1 MLPAVNATINGTAF
15 LCLVG
20 SYRAIRN
27 KNILLHQRLNTAA
40 LALSALFLVSYVS
53 YHMTTESTP
62 FCKEGWIRAVYFFVL
77 ITHILMSIA
86 IVPMVLTTY
95 LLGLGEPNPK
105 APQVGAHHL
114 PHLDLRDLHRGGGVL
129 HDFTLLPLVMR
140 TLLPCAIALLLVV
153 LAMDAEAQCVMCKAV
168 AEDSAEDGSLGRGLN
183 SGILYLMGIPYAIMA
198 FFAWFVFRKRKE
210 ATDVAG

>member
-1 MLPAVNATINGTAF
+1 MGINRQLRIFVWVAGIAIPAVVALLFFLPGVEVSPELAEFLHTLPAVNATINGTAF

-95 LLGLGEPNPK
+95 LLGLGNQIQK
-105 APQVGAHHL
+105 
-114 PHLDLRDLHRGGGVL
+114 HRKWARITYPIWTYVTFTGVVVY
-129 HDFTLLPLVMR
+129 FMIS
-140 TLLPCAIALLLVV
+140 PC
-153 LAMDAEAQCVMCKAV
+153 
-168 AEDSAEDGSLGRGLN
+168 
-183 SGILYLMGIPYAIMA
+183 YP
-198 FFAWFVFRKRKE
+198 W
-210 ATDVAG
+210 